1 MKLRVSSLGEGRS
14 GYVVEA
20 VFQVSP
26 FLESFPFSTSWAGSN
41 KGLPL

>member
-1 MKLRVSSLGEGRS
+1 MKLRVSSLGEERS
-14 GYVVEA
+14 GHVVKA
-20 VFQVSP
+20 VFQVPP